1 MTDLG
6 YKKYFSEISF
16 KEKLQQMAGT
26 AGTKV
31 VYAALL
37 LYFMMKDPQVPIKA
51 KLTITAALGYFIL
64 PTDAIPDFAPLIGFS
79 DDLGVL
85 IFALNQIS
93 DHITPE
99 IKVKATQQLQRWF
112 KNLNNE
118 EIHELENKVI

>member
-6 YKKYFSEISF
+6 YKKYFTDISF
-16 KEKLQQMAGT
+16 KDKIQNVAKQAG
-26 AGTKV
+26 AKV

-37 LYFMMKDPQVPIKA
+37 LYFLMKDPLVPMKA

-64 PTDAIPDFAPLIGFS
+64 PTDAIPDLAPLVGFS

-93 DHITPE
+93 EYITPE
-99 IKVKATQQLQRWF
+99 TKIKALQQLQRLF
-112 KNLNNE
+112 KNLKKE
-118 EIHELENKVI
+118 EIHELEQKVY